1 MCILEAYIYWRY
13 VEHYIYNDGENYRY
27 IWVTCNLG
35 ALHGGVLYVNR
46 RCFRHIM
53 LYIIMER
60 YVYTGGVYA
69 RGMQNISYNDGE
81 HYLYIF
87 DL

>member
-1 MCILEAYIYWRY
+1 MGKIID
-13 VEHYIYNDGENYRY
+13 IF
-27 IWVTCNLG
+27 WVTCNLG

-69 RGMQNISYNDGE
+69 RGM
-81 HYLYIF
+81 
-87 DL
+87 